1 MLENIISW
9 LEWHMGTCRFHEQ
22 TQVACPGCGLQR
34 AFIALLKGDLLESIL
49 LFPALIPLLVMF
61 SFLGLH
67 LIFKFRH
74 GALALKI
81 MYISNASIILGNFII
96 KMIIH

>member
-1 MLENIISW
+1 MLENFIFW
-9 LEWHMGTCRFHEQ
+9 MEGHMGTCRFHEQ

-34 AFIALLKGDLLESIL
+34 AFIALLKGDLLESIAM
-49 LFPALIPLLVMF
+49 FPALIPLLAMF

-81 MYISNASIILGNFII
+81 MYISNAAIILANFFI
-96 KMIIH
+96 KLIIH

>member
-9 LEWHMGTCRFHEQ
+9 MEGHMGTCHFHEQ

-34 AFIALLKGDLLESIL
+34 AFISLLKGDLLESII

-61 SFLGLH
+61 SFLVLH

-81 MYISNASIILGNFII
+81 MYISNVAIILANFIT
-96 KMIIH
+96 KLIIH